1 MQRINITRT
10 YRKDSYTIG
19 KLYVNGSYVCNT
31 LELHDSTYYGEDF
44 VLGKSAIP
52 VGVYTLATCV
62 WSPKFNDF
70 RPRITDFK
78 YSKNI
83 LIHEGNKPED
93 TEGCI
98 LVGQCP
104 TRVNSDGSTSSPTK
118 RKVNSDG
125 STSSP
130 TKRKVNSEAESDPD
144 YDAGWIGQSKA
155 TLKGLR
161 KKLSEHD
168 TWKLIID

>member
-1 MQRINITRT
+1 MNRINITRT
-10 YRKDSYTIG
+10 YRKNSYTIG

-83 LIHEGNKPED
+83 LIHEVNKPED

-104 TRVNSDGSTSSPTK
+104 ARVNSE
-118 RKVNSDG
+118 
-125 STSSP
+125 
-130 TKRKVNSEAESDPD
+130 KRKVNSEAEGDPD

-155 TLKGLR
+155 TLKGLQEL
-161 KKLSEHD
+161 LSEHD
-168 TWKLIID
+168 SWKLIID

>member
-1 MQRINITRT
+1 MNRINITRT
-10 YRKDSYTIG
+10 YRKNSWTIG

-83 LIHEGNKPED
+83 LIHEGNKPEQ
-93 TEGCI
+93 TERCI

-104 TRVNSDGSTSSPTK
+104 TRVNSEK

-130 TKRKVNSEAESDPD
+130 TKRKVNSEAEGDPD

-155 TLKGLR
+155 TLKGLQEL
-161 KKLSEHD
+161 LSAHD
-168 TWKLIID
+168 SWKLIVS

>member
-1 MQRINITRT
+1 MDRINITRT
-10 YRKDSYTIG
+10 YRKNSYTIG

-78 YSKNI
+78 YSMNI
-83 LIHEGNKPED
+83 LIHEGNTPRD

-98 LVGQCP
+98 LVGNNLI
-104 TRVNSDGSTSSPTK
+104 T
-118 RKVNSDG
+118 
-125 STSSP
+125 
-130 TKRKVNSEAESDPD
+130 
-144 YDAGWIGQSKA
+144 GQVLNSKA
-155 TLKGLR
+155 TLA
-161 KKLSEHD
+161 KLQDLLSAHD
-168 TWKLIID
+168 SWKLIVS

>member
-10 YRKDSYTIG
+10 YRKNSYTIG

-83 LIHEGNKPED
+83 LIHEGNKPEQ

-98 LVGQCP
+98 LVGNN
-104 TRVNSDGSTSSPTK
+104 RVTGMVLN
-118 RKVNSDG
+118 
-125 STSSP
+125 
-130 TKRKVNSEAESDPD
+130 
-144 YDAGWIGQSKA
+144 SKA
-155 TLKGLR
+155 TLEKLQ

-168 TWKLIID
+168 SWKLIID

>member
-1 MQRINITRT
+1 MTMNRINITRT
-10 YRKDSYTIG
+10 YRKNSWTIG

-83 LIHEGNKPED
+83 LIHEGNKPEQ

-98 LVGQCP
+98 LVGNN
-104 TRVNSDGSTSSPTK
+104 RVTGMVLN
-118 RKVNSDG
+118 
-125 STSSP
+125 
-130 TKRKVNSEAESDPD
+130 
-144 YDAGWIGQSKA
+144 SKA
-155 TLKGLR
+155 TLEKLQ

-168 TWKLIID
+168 SWKLIIN

>member
-1 MQRINITRT
+1 MNRINITRT
-10 YRKDSYTIG
+10 YRKNSYTIG

-98 LVGQCP
+98 LVGNNLV
-104 TRVNSDGSTSSPTK
+104 TGMVLN
-118 RKVNSDG
+118 
-125 STSSP
+125 
-130 TKRKVNSEAESDPD
+130 
-144 YDAGWIGQSKA
+144 SKA
-155 TLKGLR
+155 TLEKLQ

-168 TWKLIID
+168 TWKLIVS

>member
-1 MQRINITRT
+1 MTMNRINITRT
-10 YRKDSYTIG
+10 YRKNSYTIG

-98 LVGQCP
+98 LVGNNLV
-104 TRVNSDGSTSSPTK
+104 TGMVLN
-118 RKVNSDG
+118 
-125 STSSP
+125 
-130 TKRKVNSEAESDPD
+130 
-144 YDAGWIGQSKA
+144 SKA
-155 TLKGLR
+155 TLEKLQ

-168 TWKLIID
+168 SWKLIIN

>member
-1 MQRINITRT
+1 MDRINITRT
-10 YRKDSYTIG
+10 YRKNSYTIG

-78 YSKNI
+78 YSMNI
-83 LIHEGNKPED
+83 LIHEGNTPRD

-98 LVGQCP
+98 LVGNNLI
-104 TRVNSDGSTSSPTK
+104 T
-118 RKVNSDG
+118 
-125 STSSP
+125 
-130 TKRKVNSEAESDPD
+130 
-144 YDAGWIGQSKA
+144 GQVLNSKA
-155 TLKGLR
+155 TLE
-161 KKLSEHD
+161 KLQDLLSAHD
-168 TWKLIID
+168 SWKLIVS

>member
-1 MQRINITRT
+1 MTMNRINITRT
-10 YRKDSYTIG
+10 YRKNSYTIG

-78 YSKNI
+78 YSRNI
-83 LIHEGNKPED
+83 LIHEGNKPEQ

-98 LVGQCP
+98 LVGNNLV
-104 TRVNSDGSTSSPTK
+104 TGMVLN
-118 RKVNSDG
+118 
-125 STSSP
+125 
-130 TKRKVNSEAESDPD
+130 
-144 YDAGWIGQSKA
+144 SKA
-155 TLKGLR
+155 TLEKLQ

-168 TWKLIID
+168 TWKLIVS

>member
-1 MQRINITRT
+1 MTMNRINITRT
-10 YRKDSYTIG
+10 YRKNSWTIG

-98 LVGQCP
+98 LVGNNLV
-104 TRVNSDGSTSSPTK
+104 TGMVLN
-118 RKVNSDG
+118 
-125 STSSP
+125 
-130 TKRKVNSEAESDPD
+130 
-144 YDAGWIGQSKA
+144 SKA
-155 TLKGLR
+155 TLEKLQ

-168 TWKLIID
+168 SWKLIID

>member
-10 YRKDSYTIG
+10 YRKNSYTIG

-83 LIHEGNKPED
+83 LIHEGNKPEQ

-98 LVGQCP
+98 LVGNNLV
-104 TRVNSDGSTSSPTK
+104 TGMVLN
-118 RKVNSDG
+118 
-125 STSSP
+125 
-130 TKRKVNSEAESDPD
+130 
-144 YDAGWIGQSKA
+144 SKA
-155 TLKGLR
+155 TLEKLQ

-168 TWKLIID
+168 SWKLIVS

>member
-1 MQRINITRT
+1 MTMNRINITRT
-10 YRKDSYTIG
+10 YRKNSYTIG
-19 KLYVNGSYVCNT
+19 KLYVNGSYICNT

-44 VLGKSAIP
+44 ILGKSAIP

-98 LVGQCP
+98 LVGNNLV
-104 TRVNSDGSTSSPTK
+104 TGMVLN
-118 RKVNSDG
+118 
-125 STSSP
+125 
-130 TKRKVNSEAESDPD
+130 
-144 YDAGWIGQSKA
+144 SKA
-155 TLKGLR
+155 TLEKLQ

-168 TWKLIID
+168 SWKLIIN

>member
-1 MQRINITRT
+1 MFKKEKCSKKRNVQKEKKFKTKEMTMQRINITRT
-10 YRKDSYTIG
+10 YRKNSYTIG
-19 KLYVNGSYVCNT
+19 KLYVNGSFVCHT

-52 VGVYTLATCV
+52 VGVYTLATSV
-62 WSPKFNDF
+62 WSPKFQDF

-98 LVGQCP
+98 LVGK
-104 TRVNSDGSTSSPTK
+104 NSLTGM
-118 RKVNSDG
+118 VLNS
-125 STSSP
+125 
-130 TKRKVNSEAESDPD
+130 R
-144 YDAGWIGQSKA
+144 A
-155 TLKGLR
+155 TLEKLQ

-168 TWKLIID
+168 SWKLIVS

>member
-10 YRKDSYTIG
+10 YRKTSYTIG

-83 LIHEGNKPED
+83 LIHEGNTPRD

-98 LVGQCP
+98 LVGNNLI
-104 TRVNSDGSTSSPTK
+104 T
-118 RKVNSDG
+118 
-125 STSSP
+125 
-130 TKRKVNSEAESDPD
+130 
-144 YDAGWIGQSKA
+144 GQVLNSKA
-155 TLKGLR
+155 TLA
-161 KKLSEHD
+161 KLQDLLSAHD
-168 TWKLIID
+168 SWKLIVS

>member
-10 YRKDSYTIG
+10 YRKNNWTIG

-93 TEGCI
+93 TKGCI

-104 TRVNSDGSTSSPTK
+104 TRVNSEK

-130 TKRKVNSEAESDPD
+130 TKRKVNSEAEGDPD

-155 TLKGLR
+155 TLKGLQE
-161 KKLSEHD
+161 KLSEHD

>member
-1 MQRINITRT
+1 MTMNRINITRT
-10 YRKDSYTIG
+10 YRKNSYTIG

-104 TRVNSDGSTSSPTK
+104 ARVNSE
-118 RKVNSDG
+118 
-125 STSSP
+125 
-130 TKRKVNSEAESDPD
+130 KRKVNSEAEGDPD

-155 TLKGLR
+155 TLAKLR
-161 KKLSEHD
+161 EKLSEHD
-168 TWKLIID
+168 TWKLIVS

>member
-1 MQRINITRT
+1 MNRINITRT
-10 YRKDSYTIG
+10 YRKNSYTIG

-78 YSKNI
+78 YSRNI

-98 LVGQCP
+98 LVGNNLV
-104 TRVNSDGSTSSPTK
+104 TGMVLN
-118 RKVNSDG
+118 
-125 STSSP
+125 
-130 TKRKVNSEAESDPD
+130 
-144 YDAGWIGQSKA
+144 SKA
-155 TLKGLR
+155 TLAKLQ

-168 TWKLIID
+168 SWKLIIN

>member
-1 MQRINITRT
+1 MDRINITRT
-10 YRKDSYTIG
+10 YRKNSYTIG

-62 WSPKFNDF
+62 WSPKFNGF

-98 LVGQCP
+98 LVGNNLV
-104 TRVNSDGSTSSPTK
+104 TGMVLN
-118 RKVNSDG
+118 
-125 STSSP
+125 
-130 TKRKVNSEAESDPD
+130 
-144 YDAGWIGQSKA
+144 SKA
-155 TLKGLR
+155 TLEKLQ

-168 TWKLIID
+168 TWKLIVS

>member
-1 MQRINITRT
+1 MTMNRINITRT
-10 YRKDSYTIG
+10 YRKNSYTIG

-78 YSKNI
+78 YSRNI

-104 TRVNSDGSTSSPTK
+104 TRVNSEK
-118 RKVNSDG
+118 RKVNSD
-125 STSSP
+125 
-130 TKRKVNSEAESDPD
+130 AEGDPD

-155 TLKGLR
+155 TLEKLQ

-168 TWKLIID
+168 SWKLIIN

>member
-10 YRKDSYTIG
+10 YRKNSWTIG

-83 LIHEGNKPED
+83 LIHEGNKPEQ

-104 TRVNSDGSTSSPTK
+104 ARVNSEK
-118 RKVNSDG
+118 RKM
-125 STSSP
+125 
-130 TKRKVNSEAESDPD
+130 NSEAEGDPD

-155 TLKGLR
+155 TLKGLQEL
-161 KKLSEHD
+161 LSTHD
-168 TWKLIID
+168 SWKLIVS

>member
-1 MQRINITRT
+1 MNRINITRT
-10 YRKDSYTIG
+10 YRKNSYTIG

-98 LVGQCP
+98 LVGNNLV
-104 TRVNSDGSTSSPTK
+104 TGMVLN
-118 RKVNSDG
+118 
-125 STSSP
+125 
-130 TKRKVNSEAESDPD
+130 
-144 YDAGWIGQSKA
+144 SKA
-155 TLKGLR
+155 TLEKLQ

-168 TWKLIID
+168 SWKLIIN

>member
-1 MQRINITRT
+1 MFKKNRNVQKEKKFKTKEMTMQRINITRT
-10 YRKDSYTIG
+10 YRKNSWTIG

-83 LIHEGNKPED
+83 LIHEGNKPEHQP
-93 TEGCI
+93 
-98 LVGQCP
+98 LP
-104 TRVNSDGSTSSPTK
+104 R
-118 RKVNSDG
+118 
-125 STSSP
+125 
-130 TKRKVNSEAESDPD
+130 A
-144 YDAGWIGQSKA
+144 A
-155 TLKGLR
+155 
-161 KKLSEHD
+161 
-168 TWKLIID
+168 

>member
-10 YRKDSYTIG
+10 YRKNSYTIG

-83 LIHEGNKPED
+83 LIHEGNTPRD

-98 LVGQCP
+98 LVGNNLI
-104 TRVNSDGSTSSPTK
+104 T
-118 RKVNSDG
+118 
-125 STSSP
+125 
-130 TKRKVNSEAESDPD
+130 
-144 YDAGWIGQSKA
+144 GQVLNSKA
-155 TLKGLR
+155 TLA
-161 KKLSEHD
+161 KLQDLLSAHD
-168 TWKLIID
+168 SWKLIVS

>member
-1 MQRINITRT
+1 MDRINITRT
-10 YRKDSYTIG
+10 YRKNSYTIG

-78 YSKNI
+78 YSMNI
-83 LIHEGNKPED
+83 LIHEGNTPRD

-98 LVGQCP
+98 LVGNNLI
-104 TRVNSDGSTSSPTK
+104 T
-118 RKVNSDG
+118 
-125 STSSP
+125 
-130 TKRKVNSEAESDPD
+130 
-144 YDAGWIGQSKA
+144 GQVLNSKA
-155 TLKGLR
+155 TLA
-161 KKLSEHD
+161 KLQDLLSAHD
-168 TWKLIID
+168 SWKSS

>member
-52 VGVYTLATCV
+52 VGVYTLATSV
-62 WSPKFNDF
+62 WSPKFQDY
-70 RPRITDFK
+70 RPRITDFR

-83 LIHEGNKPED
+83 LIHEGNKPQD

-98 LVGQCP
+98 LVGNNLV
-104 TRVNSDGSTSSPTK
+104 TGMVLN
-118 RKVNSDG
+118 
-125 STSSP
+125 
-130 TKRKVNSEAESDPD
+130 
-144 YDAGWIGQSKA
+144 SKA
-155 TLKGLR
+155 TLKGLQEL
-161 KKLSEHD
+161 LSAHD
-168 TWKLIID
+168 SWKLIVS

>member
-1 MQRINITRT
+1 MNRINITRT
-10 YRKDSYTIG
+10 YRKNSWTIG

-83 LIHEGNKPED
+83 LIHEGNKPEQ

-98 LVGQCP
+98 LVGNNLV
-104 TRVNSDGSTSSPTK
+104 TGMVLN
-118 RKVNSDG
+118 
-125 STSSP
+125 
-130 TKRKVNSEAESDPD
+130 
-144 YDAGWIGQSKA
+144 SKA
-155 TLKGLR
+155 TLEKLQ

-168 TWKLIID
+168 SWKLIID